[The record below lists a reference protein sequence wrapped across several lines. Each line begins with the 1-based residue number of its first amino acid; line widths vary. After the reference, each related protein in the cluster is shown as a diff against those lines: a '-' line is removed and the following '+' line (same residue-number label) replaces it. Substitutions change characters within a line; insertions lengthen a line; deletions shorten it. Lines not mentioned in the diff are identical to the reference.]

1 MEIKQELENLN
12 EIDWEVL
19 KAQNK
24 RTSNKQLSSKYR
36 GRVFC
41 HADYAEELLEL
52 YQKVPIESKEH
63 KPGDICEISEV
74 TMVGNEEIRVMLT
87 NYTDATI
94 SLKHEKKYLRLLE
107 MDEEEFITSLASKDG
122 RVNLESTRVMVEHGL
137 PDLRVSLYEGHL
149 SHIKQEFY
157 QQISKPVTAYSGVIT
172 GKNQGGFIVSVQGVD
187 GFLPG
192 SLSAANVVRDFDA
205 LIGKIIPVMVE
216 DYLEESNTFVFS
228 HKKYLSH
235 VLPSKISELSTDR
248 KYEGTITGLTK
259 YGIFVEFDEIFTGLI
274 HTSKMSD
281 KFKEKF
287 KNFEFQSG
295 DSVEFWIKEITVDKK
310 IILTDEDP
318 ALRYKEIEDFGEK
331 NLGVIRGGEVVS
343 VQPFGTLIKLQK
355 DIIGLISQKEI
366 KTKNKK
372 FNVGDTVM
380 VSVDK
385 VHNDKI
391 FLSIPNEN

>member
-1 MEIKQELENLN
+1 MEIKQEYENLN
-12 EIDWEVL
+12 EINWEVL
-19 KAQNK
+19 TARNR
-24 RTSNKQLSSKYR
+24 RTTNKQLSSGSNGKI
-36 GRVFC
+36 FC
-41 HADYAEELLEL
+41 HADYADELLKL
-52 YQKVPIESKEH
+52 YQSVPVETKEH
-63 KPGDICEISEV
+63 RVGDICEISEV
-74 TMVGNEEIRVMLT
+74 TRVGNDEIQVMLT

-94 SLKHEKKYLRLLE
+94 NLKHEKAYLRLLE
-107 MDEEEFITSLASKDG
+107 LSEDDFKDSLTNKDG
-122 RVNLESTRVMVEHGL
+122 KVDLKTTRVMVENGL

-149 SHIKQEFY
+149 SHIKQEFFG
-157 QQISKPVTAYSGVIT
+157 QIKNPTTAYSGIVS
-172 GKNQGGFIVSVQGVD
+172 GKNQGGFIISVQGVN

-205 LIGKIIPVMVE
+205 LIGKTIPVMVE
-216 DYLEESNTFVFS
+216 DYLKESNTFVFS

-235 VLPSKISELSTDR
+235 VLPTKVAELTTDK

-274 HTSKMSD
+274 HTSKMSNE
-281 KFKEKF
+281 FKERF
-287 KNFEFQSG
+287 KNYEFNAG
-295 DSVEFWIKEITVDKK
+295 DTVEFWIKEITADKK

-318 ALRYKEIEDFGEK
+318 SIRYREIEDFGEK
-331 NLGVIRGGEVVS
+331 NIGVIRGGEVVS

-366 KTKNKK
+366 KSKNKK

-380 VSVDK
+380 VTVDK